1 MISFGR
7 HYILLKYSSAQ
18 PGVKYYFANVVLL
31 KRLYIHIYVCVYI
44 YTMCII
50 RFNKCHTY
58 LFTYLAFIE
67 PTVKRTGLSV
77 EGVRNTQEDNV
88 LFLVEGIFQCLLHQ
102 MVYM

>member
-1 MISFGR
+1 MINFGR
-7 HYILLKYSSAQ
+7 EYILLKYSSAQ
-18 PGVKYYFANVVLL
+18 PGVKYYFVNVVLL
-31 KRLYIHIYVCVYI
+31 KRI
-44 YTMCII
+44 YTTCII

-67 PTVKRTGLSV
+67 LTVKRTGLSV